1 MGVGAEPRGQTE
13 AEGTDPEPR
22 GQGPD
27 FRCVWSHT
35 MLAWLTGLPQSFNNQ
50 LGAGLLVVTKD
61 QLREKKK
68 RKRGE

>member
-1 MGVGAEPRGQTE
+1 MWEGAEPRV
-13 AEGTDPEPR
+13 
-22 GQGPD
+22 QGPD

-35 MLAWLTGLPQSFNNQ
+35 MLAWLAGLPQLFNNQ